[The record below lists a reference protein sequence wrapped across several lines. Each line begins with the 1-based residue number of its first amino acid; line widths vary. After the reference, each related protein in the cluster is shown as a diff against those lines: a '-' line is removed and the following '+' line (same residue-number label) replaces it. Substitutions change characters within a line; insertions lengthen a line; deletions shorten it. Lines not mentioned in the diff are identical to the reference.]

1 MKNRI
6 ALFVSMLLA
15 AGSVAAFGL
24 PNTVSAAVL
33 SQAECSLHSGVCQTS
48 CYTAE
53 AGGNQKVAGY
63 CQPSKPGGEKPFCCV
78 PLDVDMNAPKPTYTD
93 VQCADHFA
101 TCQTKCKTTDAVIG
115 TCTKGGKPMNCCQ
128 SLKNMENDSKYMAAN
143 ECKTQGGSCV
153 SNACDK
159 SNPDCIDIGTCYQ
172 PQLQAEKVGFC
183 VKFVGE
189 TAKAAASSTAKT
201 SGGTTQTTQEQAP
214 KAVAGG
220 IPQLPCE
227 ATGVCTIQDI
237 VTKGIAFASFIM
249 GLSGAMFLLVFVY
262 GGAMYVLSFGKSTWV
277 DKGKK
282 AMIQA
287 CIGIVLVMGAWT
299 IVFYVSKS
307 LGYKA
312 PSVSTA
318 STSGTTEKG
327 GSKGVCGTAVGTEGR
342 SCMDVNGAG
351 KGKDCLKSYCSGA
364 ANIQCCK

>member
-6 ALFVSMLLA
+6 VLFLA
-15 AGSVAAFGL
+15 TLIASGSVVALGL
-24 PNTVSAAVL
+24 PTVVAAAEL
-33 SQAECSLHSGVCQTS
+33 SQAECVLHSGVCQTS

-63 CQPSKPGGEKPFCCV
+63 CQASKPGGERPFCCV
-78 PLDVDMNAPKPTYTD
+78 PLDVDMNAPKPSYTD
-93 VQCADHFA
+93 VQCADHFG
-101 TCQTKCKTTDAVIG
+101 TCVAKCKSTEASVG
-115 TCTKGGKPMNCCQ
+115 TCTKGGKTLNCCQ
-128 SLKNMENDSKYMAAN
+128 SLKQMETDSKYMGVN

-153 SNACDK
+153 SNSCDK
-159 SNPDCIDIGTCYQ
+159 SNKDCIDIGTCYQ

-189 TAKAAASSTAKT
+189 TAMAAASSTAKT
-201 SGGTTQTTQEQAP
+201 TTGDTTQTTQEQAP

-220 IPQLPCE
+220 IPQLACE
-227 ATGVCTIQDI
+227 SSGNCTVQDI
-237 VTKGIAFASFIM
+237 VTKGISFAAFIM

-262 GGAMYVLSFGKSTWV
+262 GGAMYILSFGKSAWV

-312 PSVSTA
+312 PSVST
-318 STSGTTEKG
+318 SSSSEKG
-327 GSKGVCGTAVGTEGR
+327 GSKGICGKAAGTEGR
-342 SCMDVNGAG
+342 TCMDVNGAG